1 MAAQG
6 SNWESNTGLSDSKA
20 HSCSNSILL
29 PQEVSWITLPNMLN
43 EWQLFF
49 LNYLK
54 SILEEQNTLHSKSAT
69 AVSKYVVIF
78 HKK

>member
-1 MAAQG
+1 MD
-6 SNWESNTGLSDSKA
+6 N
-20 HSCSNSILL
+20 
-29 PQEVSWITLPNMLN
+29 ITKYLLN

-54 SILEEQNTLHSKSAT
+54 SILEEQNTLYSKSAT